1 MDTLTIY
8 AMLWVSLEIF
18 DTAFKWNFLAAGG
31 VCLLLAIVMWLAF
44 PHFPEKTQ
52 QHKKIILRIRYWL
65 YYALTFFSGARRQIF
80 TVFAAFL
87 MVEKFGY
94 SAAEVTFLFAINY
107 AVNFLFAEKIGRLI
121 HRIGERRALTVEYVG
136 LVIVFVAYGLVE
148 NATLAAG
155 LYVIDH
161 MFFAMA
167 IAMKTYFQN
176 IADPRDMAAS
186 AGVSFT
192 INHIAAVIIPAALGM
207 VWIWSNSI
215 VFYVGVGFALCSLLL
230 AQNIPRRPAPG
241 NETLVGPSVLI
252 G

>member
-167 IAMKTYFQN
+167 IAMKTIFRISPIRVTWLQVLACPSRS
-176 IADPRDMAAS
+176 ITSRQSSSRPRWVWCGYGPTRS
-186 AGVSFT
+186 CST
-192 INHIAAVIIPAALGM
+192 SERALRFVPYCLHRIFPGD
-207 VWIWSNSI
+207 
-215 VFYVGVGFALCSLLL
+215 
-230 AQNIPRRPAPG
+230 RRPA
-241 NETLVGPSVLI
+241 TRR
-252 G
+252 

>member
-1 MDTLTIY
+1 
-8 AMLWVSLEIF
+8 
-18 DTAFKWNFLAAGG
+18 
-31 VCLLLAIVMWLAF
+31 
-44 PHFPEKTQ
+44 
-52 QHKKIILRIRYWL
+52 
-65 YYALTFFSGARRQIF
+65 
-80 TVFAAFL
+80 
-87 MVEKFGY
+87 
-94 SAAEVTFLFAINY
+94 
-107 AVNFLFAEKIGRLI
+107 
-121 HRIGERRALTVEYVG
+121 
-136 LVIVFVAYGLVE
+136 
-148 NATLAAG
+148 
-155 LYVIDH
+155 

-167 IAMKTYFQN
+167 IAMKTYFQK

-215 VFYVGVGFALCSLLL
+215 VFYVGAGFALCSLLL